1 MNPLN
6 KKKIID
12 HMSVKVIFLLFDKK
26 NGAITL
32 EHLLKLCGTSLPPK
46 QHKIFLVWLFRDTVL
61 FHGNSNETGLID
73 SLLTHLLRKNIHNII
88 CIKLIKSVY

>member
-1 MNPLN
+1 MNPL
-6 KKKIID
+6 KQKIID

-46 QHKIFLVWLFRDTVL
+46 QHKIFLIWLFRDTVL

-73 SLLTHLLRKNIHNII
+73 LILQNRSQHFVQVNKKFLLTVV
-88 CIKLIKSVY
+88 SF